1 MTLGLKP
8 YDDPLDSRPYE
19 SLYFMLTFTY
29 LLPHMATR
37 RASIL
42 RFFTCW
48 AIYQMP
54 TLHCYW
60 SEPLGFMVLLSP
72 LCHSASSQK
81 SNLSVKQYKTL
92 VVSSHHPRPRHF
104 YHITTFL
111 GLCIFLD
118 YDDTCFIISF
128 DICEIQNIQV
138 KNSNDICM
146 YVHVRLKTTR
156 HFYCESVC
164 VCLFKLSV
172 FPTERSLPSMFVAK
186 YNTSLWLIA
195 SWKLLIFCSVHKPIS
210 L

>member
-1 MTLGLKP
+1 MMTHWIQDLMNL
-8 YDDPLDSRPYE
+8 YISCWHSLIFFHIWPLDVQAFSGF
-19 SLYFMLTFTY
+19 SLVG
-29 LLPHMATR
+29 P
-37 RASIL
+37 SISVVL
-42 RFFTCW
+42 K
-48 AIYQMP
+48 MP

-92 VVSSHHPRPRHF
+92 VVSSHHPRPKHF

-128 DICEIQNIQV
+128 DICEIQYIQV

-164 VCLFKLSV
+164 VFVQTFCLPQREVSPEHVCCKV
-172 FPTERSLPSMFVAK
+172 
-186 YNTSLWLIA
+186 
-195 SWKLLIFCSVHKPIS
+195 
-210 L
+210 